1 MTEQFLAD
9 AFVSLRKEGFL
20 GLRLDYPSFY
30 ATFRRESRGAEPGKA
45 SPSHFAGLLAGR
57 NSRVECTSGNSHVFI
72 FKVGLFARPHC

>member
-20 GLRLDYPSFY
+20 RFQLDYASPYTSF
-30 ATFRRESRGAEPGKA
+30 REKSRGIERGEA
-45 SPSHFAGLLAGR
+45 SSSHFEGLLAGG